1 MGDAT
6 EMVKIQQSKQ
16 GILSA
21 TVQAQLAVAGTA
33 LATIIDACNAT
44 DAVGAPVKTPSMV
57 YISAVVTIIG
67 ALYTI
72 WARARAEGPLTW
84 RKAPREQPPVLLVD
98 SDHLESARRTS
109 TEIKKRSS
117 T

>member
-1 MGDAT
+1 MGDQT
-6 EMVKIQQSKQ
+6 EMVRLQQSKQ

-33 LATIIDACNAT
+33 LASIIDSCQS
-44 DAVGAPVKTPSMV
+44 DAKVPSMS
-57 YISAVVTIIG
+57 YITAVVTILG

-84 RKAPREQPPVLLVD
+84 RKPAQGQPPMLSVSSEQLAD
-98 SDHLESARRTS
+98 ARRTS
-109 TEIKKRSS
+109 TNIKEGNP
-117 T
+117 